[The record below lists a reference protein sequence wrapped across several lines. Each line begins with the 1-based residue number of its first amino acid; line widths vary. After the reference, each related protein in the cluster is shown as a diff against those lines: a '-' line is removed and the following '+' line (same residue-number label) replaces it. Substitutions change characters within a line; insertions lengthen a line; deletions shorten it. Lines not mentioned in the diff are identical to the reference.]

1 MSNVENWGFKQCVMI
16 RRGSYFTSN
25 NALFG
30 FYRNSVVKFDYLT
43 VANKPSPEQRGRLLP
58 LQSAYPCV
66 NK

>member
-1 MSNVENWGFKQCVMI
+1 MI